1 MIIFKE
7 TYDWLEDNRPLLPIQ
22 EKYFRIKAL
31 IRRIFWSSIRFLA
44 NFINGQRPPTP
55 EQQAQKRR
63 NRQY

>member
-7 TYDWLEDNRPLLPIQ
+7 TYDWRLKPRKPIEQ
-22 EKYFRIKAL
+22 YFRFKAL

-44 NFINGQRPPTP
+44 NFINGQRPTTP

>member
-1 MIIFKE
+1 MN
-7 TYDWLEDNRPLLPIQ
+7 DWLEDNRPLIPIQ

-44 NFINGQRPPTP
+44 NFINGHPTP